1 MYNNFEIYYFSYQ
14 YLSIYTVKIFQ
25 SIKDSFI
32 YYYSLIFII
41 ACLFFR
47 KSLFRII
54 RGNGDLMLEQYLPFV
69 GLIIF
74 GNIENLVLSSQ
85 GVVAGVN
92 PLKLGIASIIC
103 VSLWLIIG
111 TFGTQLLIDYVDFID
126 FIGGL
131 AIFVLGLQAMIQSV
145 RGE

>member
-1 MYNNFEIYYFSYQ
+1 MVIW
-14 YLSIYTVKIFQ
+14 
-25 SIKDSFI
+25 
-32 YYYSLIFII
+32 
-41 ACLFFR
+41 
-47 KSLFRII
+47 
-54 RGNGDLMLEQYLPFV
+54 MLEQYLPFV
-69 GLIIF
+69 GLIVF

-111 TFGTQLLIDYVDFID
+111 TLGTQILINYVDFIE
-126 FIGGL
+126 FIGGF
-131 AIFVLGLQAMIQSV
+131 AIFVLGLQAMIQSI

>member
-1 MYNNFEIYYFSYQ
+1 MVIW
-14 YLSIYTVKIFQ
+14 
-25 SIKDSFI
+25 
-32 YYYSLIFII
+32 
-41 ACLFFR
+41 
-47 KSLFRII
+47 
-54 RGNGDLMLEQYLPFV
+54 MLEQYLPFV

-92 PLKLGIASIIC
+92 PLKLAIASIIV
-103 VSLWLIIG
+103 VSCWLIIG
-111 TFGTQLLIDYVDFID
+111 TFATQLFIDYVDFIN

-131 AIFVLGLQAMIQSV
+131 AIFILGLQAMIVSI

>member
-1 MYNNFEIYYFSYQ
+1 
-14 YLSIYTVKIFQ
+14 
-25 SIKDSFI
+25 
-32 YYYSLIFII
+32 
-41 ACLFFR
+41 
-47 KSLFRII
+47 
-54 RGNGDLMLEQYLPFV
+54 MLEQYLPFA

-92 PLKLGIASIIC
+92 PVKLGIASFIC
-103 VSLWLIIG
+103 VAAWLAIG
-111 TFGTQLLIDYVDFID
+111 TFGTQLLIEYVDFIE

-131 AIFVLGLQAMIQSV
+131 AILILGAQAMYTSI